1 VHAWQTPPVAAHGQA
16 GVVGLGAMGSGIA
29 EVFARGGWSVVGL
42 EEQPDALDRGRTRLE
57 TSTARAVERGKLSAA
72 DRETLT
78 ARVSYTTDP
87 AGLAD
92 CDVVVEAVP
101 EVPALK
107 QAVFARLD
115 AVVRPDTLL
124 ATNTSSLSVTALAA
138 GTADP
143 SRVVG
148 VHFFNPAPVQPLVEV
163 ISTVLTAPGTFQRAR
178 ELLAGLGKTT
188 IACRDRAGF
197 VVNALLVPYLNAAA
211 GWYERGFADREEI
224 DQAMVAAGMPMGPLA
239 LLDLVGHDVTVA
251 VLQRMHGQ
259 TGDRRHLPGPLL
271 TSLVEAGLLG
281 RKTGRGFYTYGAAG
295 VTDHP
300 GVVPTPAAS
309 RAGELPEGL
318 LVPYLNDVLTM
329 VGVHYAGPQD
339 VDTGMALGC
348 RMPRPFDQLATL
360 GPERVLAVQRAI
372 FAETAEPGH
381 RPAPLLEQLAAAED
395 PDLALHALR
404 GASLGRPG

>member
-1 VHAWQTPPVAAHGQA
+1 M
-16 GVVGLGAMGSGIA
+16 GAGIA

-42 EEQPDALDRGRTRLE
+42 EEQPDALDRGRARLE
-57 TSTARAVERGKLSAA
+57 SSVARAVERGKVSAPDA
-72 DRETLT
+72 
-78 ARVSYTTDP
+78 ASSKGRVAYSTDP
-87 AGLAD
+87 TDLAD

-115 AVVRPDTLL
+115 QVVRPNALL

-138 GTADP
+138 GTSEP

-163 ISTVLTAPGTFQRAR
+163 ISTVLTSPDALHRAR
-178 ELLAGLGKTT
+178 TMLGGLGKTT

-211 GWYERGFADREEI
+211 GWYERGYADREEI
-224 DQAMVAAGMPMGPLA
+224 DQAMLAAGMPMGPLA

-251 VLQRMHGQ
+251 VLQRMHSQ
-259 TGDRRHLPGPLL
+259 TGDRRHLPAALL

-281 RKTGRGFYTYGAAG
+281 RKTGRGLYTYAADA
-295 VTDHP
+295 VTTDP
-300 GVVPTPAAS
+300 GVLPTPAAS
-309 RAGELPEGL
+309 RAGGLPEAL
-318 LVPYLNDVLTM
+318 LVPYLNDALTM
-329 VGVHYAGPQD
+329 VGVHYASTQD
-339 VDTGMALGC
+339 VDTGMTLGC
-348 RMPRPFDQLATL
+348 RMPAPFDQLATL
-360 GPERVLAVQRAI
+360 GPQRVLDIQRAV

-381 RPAPLLEQLAAAED
+381 RPAPLLEQLAAADD

-404 GASLGRPG
+404 TVAGRPG

>member
-1 VHAWQTPPVAAHGQA
+1 
-16 GVVGLGAMGSGIA
+16 MGSGIA
-29 EVFARGGWSVVGL
+29 EVFARGGWSVIGL
-42 EEQPDALDRGRTRLE
+42 EEQPDALDRGRARLE
-57 TSTARAVERGKLSAA
+57 TSTARAVARGKLSAA
-72 DRETLT
+72 DGEALVG
-78 ARVSYTTDP
+78 RVSYTTNP
-87 AGLAD
+87 ADLAE
-92 CDVVVEAVP
+92 CAVVVEAVP

-115 AVVRPDTLL
+115 AVVGRDALL

-138 GTADP
+138 GTTDP
-143 SRVVG
+143 GRVVG

-163 ISTVLTAPGTFQRAR
+163 IGTVLTAPAALQRAR
-178 ELLAGLGKTT
+178 ELLDGLGKTT
-188 IACRDRAGF
+188 IGCRDRAGF

-211 GWYERGFADREEI
+211 RWYEHGSADRDEI

-251 VLQRMHGQ
+251 VLARMHSQ
-259 TGDRRHLPGPLL
+259 TGDRRHLPAPLL

-281 RKTGRGFYTYGAAG
+281 RKTGRGFYTYGPEG
-295 VTDHP
+295 RTEDP
-300 GVVPTPAAS
+300 GVLPSPAAS

-329 VGVHYAGPQD
+329 VGVHYARPQD

-360 GPERVLAVQRAI
+360 GPERVLAVQRSI

-381 RPAPLLEQLAAAED
+381 RPAPLLEQLAAADD

-404 GASLGRPG
+404 TATPGTGR